1 MKMIINKT
9 SNISSDLLEKIAK
22 NSPWEGLSK
31 QLLTEKPTDI
41 WVKAVKENISSCL
54 LSDAGELVSYGCFG
68 NKWELFEEIVSS
80 CGFKL
85 EEIFVGIYLYTVVK
99 YQNQGNAKRLKAF
112 QLSYIKEKYPKIKYL
127 LGSTSKKELL
137 KKYKS
142 WWAKSIDAKITDLLR
157 QEWLEKEYFYYYEI
171 R

>member
-1 MKMIINKT
+1 MKVMINKT
-9 SNISSDLLEKIAK
+9 SNTSSDLLEKIAK

-31 QLLTEKPTDI
+31 QLLAEKPTDV

-68 NKWELFEEIVSS
+68 NKWELFEEIINS
-80 CGFKL
+80 CRFKL
-85 EEIFVGIYLYTVVK
+85 EETFVEVYLYTVPK
-99 YQNQGNAKRLKAF
+99 YQNQGNAKRLKVF
-112 QLSYIKEKYPKIKYL
+112 QLRYIKEKYPKIKYL

-137 KKYKS
+137 EKYKS
-142 WWAKSIDAKITDLLR
+142 WWAKPIDAKTPDLLR
-157 QEWLEKEYFYYYEI
+157 KEWFEKEYFYYYEI